1 MIGDGKGD
9 DLLEEIV
16 ERFQSKINDD
26 EVAIIEGMVPT
37 RRQPYAGRINREIA
51 QTLGADIVFVL
62 TLGITVLPKL
72 KIALKLLLEITVA

>member
-37 RRQPYAGRINREIA
+37 RRQPYAGRILR
-51 QTLGADIVFVL
+51 
-62 TLGITVLPKL
+62 
-72 KIALKLLLEITVA
+72 